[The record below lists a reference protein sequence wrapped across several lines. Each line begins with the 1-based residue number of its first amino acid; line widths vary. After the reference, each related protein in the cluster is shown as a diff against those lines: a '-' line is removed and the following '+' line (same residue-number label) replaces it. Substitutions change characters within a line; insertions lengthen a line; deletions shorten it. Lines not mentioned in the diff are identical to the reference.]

1 MRKTTTLCNP
11 YITHFVQPNFMEFL
25 GFQNKHPKFPSIVN
39 KPHHMFLFF
48 STLNNIY
55 EIYEPRRIKL

>member
-1 MRKTTTLCNP
+1 
-11 YITHFVQPNFMEFL
+11 MEFL

-48 STLNNIY
+48 STSNKIY
-55 EIYEPRRIKL
+55 EIYEARRIKL